1 LASDL
6 FQRLIGTVLLR
17 PYVFAF
23 LAVYLIGAVGRMG
36 WRKTLAFILVGYGVA
51 FTCEFSSTRNGFPFG
66 LYHYI
71 DTTRERELWV
81 GNVPLW
87 DSMSFIFLT
96 YTAYRVAIALFAPL
110 EVRRGDLRVADTL
123 AHRTSASVLAVA
135 PVLMAL
141 LDVIIDPLTLR
152 GERWFLG
159 KIYYYPGGG
168 EHFGVPISNY
178 AGWAFVALIATFIYQ
193 QLERVL
199 SDRGAFQ
206 MPYSG
211 LLEPILY
218 VGILVFNLT
227 ITFAIGEIELGW
239 AGVAVAVPLLM
250 LIGVALSDPRHRMQA
265 DESPV

>member
-1 LASDL
+1 MSDFL
-6 FQRLIGTVLLR
+6 PRLIGTVLMR

-23 LAVYLIGAVGRMG
+23 LAMYLIGALGRMG
-36 WRKTLAFILVGYGVA
+36 WRKTLAFMLVGYGVA
-51 FTCEFSSTRNGFPFG
+51 FACEFSSTRNGFPFG

-71 DTTRERELWV
+71 DTTREHELWV
-81 GNVPLW
+81 SNVPLW

-110 EVRRGDLRVADTL
+110 EVRRGDFRVADTL
-123 AHRTSASVLAVA
+123 AHRTSARVLAA
-135 PVLMAL
+135 SPVLMTL

-152 GERWFLG
+152 
-159 KIYYYPGGG
+159 G

-178 AGWAFVALIATFIYQ
+178 AGWAFMALTTTFIYQ

-199 SDRGAFQ
+199 PERG
-206 MPYSG
+206 MIRLPYSG

-239 AGVAVAVPLLM
+239 AGVAVAMPLLV
-250 LIGVALSDPRHRMQA
+250 LIGVALSNPCHRLPA
-265 DESPV
+265 DEGLA

>member
-1 LASDL
+1 LTADFL
-6 FQRLIGTVLLR
+6 QRLIGTVLLR

-36 WRKTLAFILVGYGVA
+36 WRKTLAFMLVGYGVA
-51 FTCEFSSTRNGFPFG
+51 FACEFSSTRNGLPFG

-81 GNVPLW
+81 RNVPLW

-96 YTAYRVAIALFAPL
+96 YISYRVAIALFAPL
-110 EVRRGDLRVADTL
+110 EVRRGDFRVADTL
-123 AHRTSASVLAVA
+123 AHRTSARVLAVS

-178 AGWAFVALIATFIYQ
+178 AGWAFVSLVTTFICQ

-199 SDRGAFQ
+199 PDRGAIRL
-206 MPYSG
+206 PYSG

-218 VGILVFNLT
+218 VGILIFNLA
-227 ITFAIGEIELGW
+227 ITFAIGEVELGW
-239 AGVAVAVPLLM
+239 AGVAVAVPLLV
-250 LIGVALSDPRHRMQA
+250 LIGAALSDPRHRLPA
-265 DESPV
+265 DGSPA